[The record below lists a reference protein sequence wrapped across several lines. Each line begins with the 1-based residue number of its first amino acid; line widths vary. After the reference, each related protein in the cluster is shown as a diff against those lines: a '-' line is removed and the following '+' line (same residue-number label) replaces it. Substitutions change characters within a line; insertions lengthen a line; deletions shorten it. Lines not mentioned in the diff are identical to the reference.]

1 MGLDALINREGEQER
16 RQTKDRKGKPLA
28 PGTKV
33 KVIAGDAKTE
43 GTVVRVLDD
52 YDVLTVLVPE
62 GRGQAERMFRT
73 NEVEAV

>member
-1 MGLDALINREGEQER
+1 MFNRGAEGVRQ
-16 RQTKDRKGKPLA
+16 QTKDRSERPLT

-33 KVIAGDAKTE
+33 RIVSGDGKVE

-62 GRGQAERMFRT
+62 GRAQAERMFRIH
-73 NEVEAV
+73 EVEAV